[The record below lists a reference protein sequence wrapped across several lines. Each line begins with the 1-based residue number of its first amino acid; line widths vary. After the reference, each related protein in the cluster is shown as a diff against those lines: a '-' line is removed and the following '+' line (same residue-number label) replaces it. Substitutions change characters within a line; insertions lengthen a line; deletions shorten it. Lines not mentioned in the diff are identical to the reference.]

1 MTQAQHM
8 SALERANE
16 IRSAHAELIEQIRVR
31 PQTSPAVPPSRR
43 RCEGARRA
51 AYVIER
57 GRGPCE
63 RLRVDRLLE
72 AVPWLGP
79 GGTDRFLRAAGVT
92 IADKRIGELSDRQ
105 RTLLAEALR
114 TWAEPQAVKA
124 AA

>member
-16 IRSAHAELIEQIRVR
+16 IRSAHAELLEQIRVR
-31 PQTSPAVPPSRR
+31 PRTSPAVPPSRR
-43 RCEGARRA
+43 RGEGARRA
-51 AYVIER
+51 AYVLER

-72 AVPWLGP
+72 AVPRLGP
-79 GGTDRFLRAAGVT
+79 NGTARFLRAAGVT
-92 IADKRIGELSDRQ
+92 LADKRIGELTDRQ
-105 RTLLAEALR
+105 RSQLAEALR
-114 TWAEPQAVKA
+114 AWAEPEAVTA